1 MAKTSRTISPNRAGI
16 GVALTAGLLLAGL
29 PMGALAQDAVA
40 GTDDGS
46 TLTMWSRSAT
56 AARAQPLVDAYNAT
70 HENQIELQFF
80 ETDAYQATVAAAAG
94 SGTLP
99 DLFSAD
105 VVFMPNWTSA
115 GLFTDL
121 TEQIDSLDVIDNV
134 APAHIDASTWD
145 GVKYGM
151 PFIIDLSVWM
161 WNKDHY
167 EAAGLDPEQGPTS
180 LEEFEAHARAISE
193 AGLTTADG
201 SPVYGTF
208 FGGNCGGCQVFTWW
222 PIVWASGEQVMNP
235 DGTES
240 LLDGDA
246 AREVYAAH
254 ARMYADGV
262 ADPFSNE
269 ETGPTWTSFLPAGTV
284 GVMPMPAA
292 LTGLPED
299 LNVGVTP
306 IAGVGGGQ
314 STFVGGDSIG
324 VSKDSDKVDQAWNFL
339 SWLQSEE
346 AQVGVVSANGG
357 VVSRSDLADNEF
369 SSADPRLVT
378 FNEVAGQGVT
388 PLAVKFG
395 QTFND
400 PQGPWLT
407 LTRGAVFD
415 SDSDTIEADN
425 AAITESLQ

>member
-1 MAKTSRTISPNRAGI
+1 MATTTWRGSPRI
-16 GVALTAGLLLAGL
+16 GFAVALTVGLLTAAL
-29 PMGALAQDAVA
+29 PMGTVAQTAEEGV
-40 GTDDGS
+40 DDGS
-46 TLTMWSRSAT
+46 TLTLWTRAAT
-56 AARAQPLVDAYNAT
+56 QARATPLVEAYNAT
-70 HENQIELQFF
+70 HENQIEMQIF

-121 TEQIDSLDVIDNV
+121 TERIDSLPVIDQV
-134 APAHIDASTWD
+134 GPAHIDASTWD
-145 GVKYGM
+145 GKKYGM

-161 WNKDHY
+161 WNKDLY

-180 LEEFEAHARAISE
+180 LAEYEEHARAIAD
-193 AGLTTADG
+193 AGLTADDG
-201 SPVYGTF
+201 SQVHGTF

-222 PIVWASGEQVMNP
+222 PIIWASGEQVLNE
-235 DGTES
+235 DGTEAF
-240 LLDGDA
+240 LDSDV

-269 ETGPTWTSFLPAGTV
+269 ETGPTWTSFFPAGNV
-284 GVMPMPAA
+284 GVMPMPAS
-292 LTGLPED
+292 LTGLPAD

-306 IAGVGGGQ
+306 IAGVDGGQ

-357 VVSRSDLADNEF
+357 VVSRTDLANNEF

-378 FNEVAGQGVT
+378 FNEIAGRGVT

-400 PQGPWLT
+400 PQGPWLV
-407 LTRGAVFD
+407 LTRNAVFD
-415 SDSDTIEADN
+415 PENDTVDADN
-425 AAITESLQ
+425 DAVTASLQ

>member
-1 MAKTSRTISPNRAGI
+1 MADTPKQGMARITLAA
-16 GVALTAGLLLAGL
+16 ALAAGLLAAAL
-29 PMGALAQDAVA
+29 PMTTMAQDAEE
-40 GTDDGS
+40 GIDDGS
-46 TLTMWSRSAT
+46 TLTLWTRAAT
-56 AARAQPLVDAYNAT
+56 EARATPLVEAYNAT
-70 HENQIELQFF
+70 HENQVEMQIF

-121 TEQIDSLDVIDNV
+121 TDRIDNMAGIENV
-134 APAHIDASTWD
+134 APAHIDASTWA

-161 WNKDHY
+161 WNKDIY
-167 EAAGLDPEQGPTS
+167 AAAGLDPDAGPTS
-180 LEEFEAHARAISE
+180 LAEFEAQARAVAE
-193 AGLTTADG
+193 AGLTADDG
-201 SPVYGTF
+201 SQIYGTF

-222 PIVWASGEQVMNP
+222 PIIWASGEQVMNE
-235 DGTES
+235 DGTEAF
-240 LLDGDA
+240 LDSEV

-254 ARMYADGV
+254 ARMFADGT

-269 ETGPTWTSFLPAGTV
+269 ETGPTWTSFLPAGKV
-284 GVMPMPAA
+284 GVMPMPAS
-292 LTGLPED
+292 LTGIPEGIN
-299 LNVGVTP
+299 LGVTP
-306 IAGVGGGQ
+306 IAGVDGGE

-339 SWLQSEE
+339 AWLQSEE

-357 VVSRSDLADNEF
+357 VVSRTDLADNEF
-369 SSADPRLVT
+369 SSADPRLVA
-378 FNEVAGQGVT
+378 FNEVAGKGVT

-395 QTFND
+395 ETFNN
-400 PQGPWLT
+400 PQGPWLV
-407 LTRGAVFD
+407 LTRNAVFRPD
-415 SDSDTIEADN
+415 EDTVDADN
-425 AAITESLQ
+425 DAVTESLQ

>member
-1 MAKTSRTISPNRAGI
+1 MTSASRKVFAPALAL
-16 GVALTAGLLLAGL
+16 ALTIGMGAVA
-29 PMGALAQDAVA
+29 PMGAAAQNDVQ
-40 GTDDGS
+40 GVDDGS
-46 TLTMWSRSAT
+46 TLTLWTRAAT
-56 AARAQPLVDAYNAT
+56 QARAQPLVDAYNAT
-70 HENQIELQFF
+70 HQNQVELQIF

-121 TEQIDSLDVIDNV
+121 TDYIDNMPGIENV

-151 PFIIDLSVWM
+151 PFIIDISVWM
-161 WNKDHY
+161 WNKDLY
-167 EAAGLDPEQGPTS
+167 EQAGLDPEQGPTS
-180 LEEFEAHARAISE
+180 LAEFEAQARAVAD
-193 AGLTTADG
+193 AGLTTGDG
-201 SPVYGTF
+201 KPVYGTS
-208 FGGNCGGCQVFTWW
+208 FGGNCGGCEVFTWW
-222 PIVWASGEQVMNP
+222 PTIWASGEQVMNE
-235 DGTES
+235 DGTEAF
-240 LLDGDA
+240 LDSDV

-269 ETGPTWTSFLPAGTV
+269 ETGPTWTSAFG
-284 GVMPMPAA
+284 GGQIGIQPMPASLA
-292 LTGLPED
+292 DFPAD

-306 IAGVGGGQ
+306 IAGIDGGV

-324 VSKDSDKVDQAWNFL
+324 VSKDSDKVEQAWNFL
-339 SWLQSEE
+339 SWLQSDE

-357 VVSRSDLADNEF
+357 VVSRPDLASNEYTA
-369 SSADPRLVT
+369 ADPRLVT
-378 FNEVAGQGVT
+378 FNEIAGQGVT

-400 PQGPWLT
+400 PQGPWLI
-407 LTRGAVFD
+407 LTRDAVFD
-415 SDSDTIEADN
+415 PENDTVEADN
-425 AAITESLQ
+425 QAVTDSLQ